1 MLQDAIIRQVCEQ
14 YQNDDFYFQQDGAP
28 PHFALTVRAL
38 LDLKFPNRWI
48 GRRGTIDWPPR
59 LIDLTPMDFFFWG
72 TVKDK
77 VFARKPRTVENMI
90 QFILEACQE
99 IDADKDLCSRVCM
112 SVRSRLEE
120 CVNADGKQFEYLRK

>member
-1 MLQDAIIRQVCEQ
+1 MLKDTVIPQVRQQ

-28 PHFALTVRAL
+28 SHFALAVREL

-48 GRRGTIDWPPR
+48 GHRGAIEWPPR
-59 LIDLTPMDFFFWG
+59 SPDLSPLNFFFGG

-77 VFARKPRTVENMI
+77 VFARKPRTIEDMI
-90 QFILEACQE
+90 KITLEACQK

-112 SVRSRLEE
+112 NVCSRLEE
-120 CVNADGKQFEYLRK
+120 CVNAYGKQFEYLRK